1 MTNINLVALSGI
13 QLSETPT
20 LIDDTT
26 GLITVPTL
34 LPVNQN
40 HLSTKEY
47 VDQTAAGYVSQ
58 TEFDTLA
65 AGLAPKSEI
74 ARLESQIATKASLAS
89 LDALEQNSLP
99 LTGGIMTGPILWSGP
114 PTQPQHLV
122 PKSYVDTAI
131 GDQLSGALTTTAGDA
146 RYVNLTGDTL
156 TGPVTLPSDPVT
168 GLQAA
173 TKQYVDARTVNTADY
188 VPLAGATMSGPLILH
203 MNPSDAMGAA
213 TKQYVDGLADLRL
226 NPSLAGFYTSGAIPI
241 HLSRFSVVWD
251 PADQTKIVGWKN
263 RQGNTAWDLLFQAA
277 RPSLP
282 YANNMVTYPG
292 GAVAGC
298 PKFATPYPLA
308 NKHVLFAMTYNVI
321 AGTPNFMGAP
331 DPSSASLPSG
341 LRLQGSGTARLMF
354 NDGEGG
360 TLQAKALTGY
370 YGPERYSVVQI
381 YEFFPDYTARM
392 GYLLI
397 NGVAAGNSAMV
408 ASDTACPLQYL
419 AGVSD
424 VITLS
429 GSIGELMVVDTTRP
443 DGAAALTFARSYLTK
458 VYGITTGTILGD

>member
-1 MTNINLVALSGI
+1 V
-13 QLSETPT
+13 
-20 LIDDTT
+20 TT
-26 GLITVPTL
+26 
-34 LPVNQN
+34 
-40 HLSTKEY
+40 
-47 VDQTAAGYVSQ
+47 
-58 TEFDTLA
+58 
-65 AGLAPKSEI
+65 
-74 ARLESQIATKASLAS
+74 
-89 LDALEQNSLP
+89 
-99 LTGGIMTGPILWSGP
+99 
-114 PTQPQHLV
+114 
-122 PKSYVDTAI
+122 
-131 GDQLSGALTTTAGDA
+131 GDA

-156 TGPVTLPSDPVT
+156 TGPIILAADPVT
-168 GLQAA
+168 NLQAA
-173 TKQYVDARTVNTADY
+173 TKQYVDTRVVNSADY
-188 VPLAGATMSGPLILH
+188 VPLAGANMSGPLILSA
-203 MNPSDAMGAA
+203 NPADPMGAA

-251 PADQTKIVGWKN
+251 PADLTKIKGWKN
-263 RQGNTAWDLLFQAA
+263 RQGNAAWDLLFQAS

-282 YANNMVTYPG
+282 FADNLVTYPG

-331 DPSSASLPSG
+331 DPSSASFPSG

-360 TLQAKALTGY
+360 SLQAKALTGY
-370 YGPERYSVVQI
+370 VGPERYSVVQI
-381 YEFFPDYTARM
+381 YEFFPDYVTRF
-392 GYLLI
+392 GYLFI
-397 NGVAAGNSAMV
+397 NGVAAGNNSMV

-443 DGAAALTFARSYLTK
+443 DGAAALTFARSYLTRA
-458 VYGITTGTILGD
+458 YNLTAGTIVGD